1 MTPSPA
7 GALIDDRTGPALRSA
22 RGTDWA
28 LISDGVM
35 GGRSSGALRAETLAG
50 RPALR
55 LTGAVSLENDGGF
68 LQMALDLA
76 PGGGPVDASAFAGL
90 ELDVAGPPET
100 YGAHLRTADLS
111 RPWQS
116 FRAAFAVTPDWTRV
130 RLPFAAFRPHRTD
143 APFDPARLRR
153 LGLIAIGREFRADLA
168 VARVAFFA

>member
-1 MTPSPA
+1 MTAP
-7 GALIDDRTGPALRSA
+7 LIDDRTGPALRSA

-35 GGRSSGALRAETLAG
+35 GGLSSGRLTAEPVAG
-50 RPALR
+50 RPALH
-55 LTGAVSLENDGGF
+55 LTGQVSLENDGGF

-76 PGGGPVDASAFAGL
+76 PGGGPVDASGFAGV

-100 YGAHLRTADLS
+100 YGLHLRTAELT

-116 FRAAFAVTPDWTRV
+116 YRADFAVTPEWTRL
-130 RLPFAAFRPHRTD
+130 RLPFAALRPHRTEV
-143 APFDPARLRR
+143 PFAPARLRR

-168 VARVAFFA
+168 VARVAFFAA